1 MRQILTLITL
11 GILCASCNLTEVG
24 NAQSSREEIWKN
36 PTFGKDSTS
45 REKVRCFITG
55 LDYPDEYD
63 WRADPEKGMVKCS
76 LVVFC
81 DGIPVMKVPVGKEYD
96 VSPDPDMHR
105 IINGDLYTDYSTSDE
120 TVIKKNG
127 KELFRYGGR
136 EMILGMAVS
145 EDDIYTLGQPR
156 NGEGFSYRK
165 NGVPIIERSRGYAFP
180 RLQSDQD
187 SISFAF
193 REPIDSPEGDI
204 ERYYHVTNGMITQ
217 AAIREDVKKV
227 WDIIRNGDDICW
239 LASLTGVSSPV
250 LIKGANMTAME
261 TDKGTEILGCRLI
274 PAGSSMGIEA
284 IFSSNR
290 MFYSSGIWMDGKK
303 YRTFSSGMT
312 VSGLCSWDDGVCC
325 VLNNGASGRGII
337 FRCGDTFSVPD
348 GYTMMGDNPID
359 MVNGILTIGLSSLS
373 GGKPIIWKDGE
384 TQKLDINGPICTLST
399 VRM

>member
-1 MRQILTLITL
+1 MKQALTLLTI
-11 GILCASCNLTEVG
+11 GILLISCNLAEVG
-24 NAQSSREEIWKN
+24 NSQSSRDEIWKN
-36 PTFGKDSTS
+36 PTFGRDTTS
-45 REKVRCFITG
+45 KEKVRCFVTG

-63 WRADPEKGMVKCS
+63 WRADPEKGMIKCS

-127 KELFRYGGR
+127 TELFRYGGR

-145 EDDIYTLGQPR
+145 GGSVYTLGQPR
-156 NGEGFSYRK
+156 YGEGFSYRK
-165 NGVPIIERSRGYAFP
+165 DGVPIIERSRGYAFP

-227 WDIIRNGDDICW
+227 WDIIRDGDDICW

-250 LIKGANMTAME
+250 LIKGTNMTAME

-284 IFSSNR
+284 ICSSR
-290 MFYSSGIWMDGKK
+290 MFYSSGIWMNGKK
-303 YRTFSSGMT
+303 YRTFSNGMT
-312 VSGLCSWDDGVCC
+312 VSGLCSWNDGVCC
-325 VLNNGASGRGII
+325 VLSDGISGKDII

-348 GYTMMGDNPID
+348 GYSMMGDNPID
-359 MVNGILTIGLSSLS
+359 MINGILTIGLSSLS
-373 GGKPIIWKDGE
+373 GGKPVIWKDGK
-384 TQKLDINGPICTLST
+384 TQKLDINGPICTLSAI
-399 VRM
+399 RM